1 MSPLLVHLC
10 FVTCAAVDVLT
21 RHWRLWSAS
30 RASQAK
36 MQPMRCCALGRIFQA
51 RTTDKGRKAA
61 SNASSAMFGGTAF
74 AMKVSAEG
82 LQASMSMLVKKVE
95 EAADDLWFLAAPP
108 PRMCQHLLR

>member
-1 MSPLLVHLC
+1 MLCHMCSRGCFDKALAALVRKQGKSSKDATDEVLC
-10 FVTCAAVDVLT
+10 T
-21 RHWRLWSAS
+21 RANF
-30 RASQAK
+30 
-36 MQPMRCCALGRIFQA
+36 PGE
-51 RTTDKGRKAA
+51 TTDKGRKAA